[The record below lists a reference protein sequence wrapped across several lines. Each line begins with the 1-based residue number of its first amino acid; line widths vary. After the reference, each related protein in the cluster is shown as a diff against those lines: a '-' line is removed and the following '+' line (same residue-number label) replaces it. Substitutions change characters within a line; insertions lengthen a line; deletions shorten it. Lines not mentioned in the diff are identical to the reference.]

1 MSEAEW
7 EAYTGISSEEMRRKI
22 ERLTPIRIG
31 KVFSLS
37 RRAAVALII
46 VVVLVLF
53 MACTPIGRA
62 WVVAAYNAIVE
73 VVDGILYIRTDEE
86 ADISRDEL
94 TIESI
99 EDAITYFDSVSD
111 AVEQIDEPILCFQN
125 DAAELD
131 GICMVSNP
139 TDGTYLKS
147 SYLLHDGIKIAIEQ
161 SWGGKHEEN
170 VVANPMQE
178 TISVLLDN
186 GIVIDGVYSS
196 GDSAFVGAAV
206 APYTVI
212 RISIENIHETDTIQ
226 KLLND
231 LTMN

>member
-1 MSEAEW
+1 
-7 EAYTGISSEEMRRKI
+7 
-22 ERLTPIRIG
+22 
-31 KVFSLS
+31 
-37 RRAAVALII
+37 
-46 VVVLVLF
+46 
-53 MACTPIGRA
+53 
-62 WVVAAYNAIVE
+62 
-73 VVDGILYIRTDEE
+73 
-86 ADISRDEL
+86 
-94 TIESI
+94 
-99 EDAITYFDSVSD
+99 
-111 AVEQIDEPILCFQN
+111 
-125 DAAELD
+125 
-131 GICMVSNP
+131 MVSNP
-139 TDGTYLKS
+139 IDGTYLKS

-231 LTMN
+231 LTTN